1 MHTSEA
7 SVVMMH
13 TMEASV
19 VMMDIREASAF
30 STHVASRLVFVAAM
44 LTIVVSKLAADSF

>member
-1 MHTSEA
+1 
-7 SVVMMH
+7 MH

-19 VMMDIREASAF
+19 VMKDIREASAAAF
-30 STHVASRLVFVAAM
+30 STHVASRLVFAATM